1 MQAYNKVLK
10 KIIVG
15 FLAVYLIMMGV
26 FTFYKQLDVR
36 REYRNYTYT
45 VLNRLRDNIKRVIE
59 EFEDEEDIIRELN
72 LRLTRQVALT
82 KEFQIYASAG
92 VFKGG
97 ECIAKSGN
105 YLEND
110 GMDNQLEYIPGGE
123 KYIDLEKCFSP
134 EELEQFVK
142 KLGDEEKN
150 KEILDRIEI
159 EGYCKGSEVMPET
172 LRYYTIEKRPGE
184 DGWFD
189 EDAVLEQVYSFAVED
204 KEQLQPYE
212 GDFWLFNGAIQ
223 NGVLKDYNLTMNR
236 QARLQKL
243 EESMLE
249 WGKKDGWDWQEGI
262 FENTYGTYQSIET
275 TKGVYG
281 LAFTLQFNPWAVAI
295 NQLRLVYIFSGIVV
309 GLMMLILTR
318 GIGHIYKKQELLEK
332 NRRAFIDAV
341 AHELKTPL
349 AMIQAYSEG
358 LKERIAEEK
367 REAYLEVIID
377 ETAKMN
383 ELILEMLKLTKLE
396 DGAYILK
403 LETFVMKKL
412 IEEVVQAKGRLIE
425 DKQITIVMKIDEESE
440 VTADY
445 RCMEQVVSNLLLN
458 AIQHTDIGGTIWI
471 SLVEGKVE
479 IENKGVPIPEDKLK
493 LIWNAFYKVEEI
505 NNRSGEGSGLGLS
518 IVKNML
524 ELHKLSFG
532 VENTEEGVK
541 FWFNLRRR

>member
-72 LRLTRQVALT
+72 LRSTIAVALT

-92 VFKGG
+92 VFKDG

-105 YLEND
+105 YLENN

-184 DGWFD
+184 DAWFD

-212 GDFWLFNGAIQ
+212 GDFWLFNGVIQ
-223 NGVLKDYNLTMNR
+223 NRVLKDYNLTMNR

-275 TKGVYG
+275 TKGGYG
-281 LAFTLQFNPWAVAI
+281 LAFTLQFNPWSVAI
-295 NQLRLVYIFSGIVV
+295 DQLRLVYIFSGIVV

-403 LETFVMKKL
+403 LETFFMKKL

-479 IENKGVPIPEDKLK
+479 IENKGAPIPEDKLK

-541 FWFNLRRR
+541 FWFNLKRG

>member
-72 LRLTRQVALT
+72 LRSTIAVALT

-123 KYIDLEKCFSP
+123 KYIDLEKCFSS

-541 FWFNLRRR
+541 FWFNLRRG

>member
-1 MQAYNKVLK
+1 
-10 KIIVG
+10 
-15 FLAVYLIMMGV
+15 MMGV

-92 VFKGG
+92 VFKDG

-105 YLEND
+105 YLENN

-212 GDFWLFNGAIQ
+212 GDFWLFNGVIQ
-223 NGVLKDYNLTMNR
+223 NRVLKDYNLTMNR

-275 TKGVYG
+275 TKGGYG
-281 LAFTLQFNPWAVAI
+281 LAFTLQFNPWSVAI

-349 AMIQAYSEG
+349 AVIQAYSEG

-479 IENKGVPIPEDKLK
+479 IENKGAPIPEDKLK

-541 FWFNLRRR
+541 FWFNLRRG

>member
-1 MQAYNKVLK
+1 
-10 KIIVG
+10 
-15 FLAVYLIMMGV
+15 
-26 FTFYKQLDVR
+26 
-36 REYRNYTYT
+36 
-45 VLNRLRDNIKRVIE
+45 
-59 EFEDEEDIIRELN
+59 
-72 LRLTRQVALT
+72 
-82 KEFQIYASAG
+82 
-92 VFKGG
+92 
-97 ECIAKSGN
+97 
-105 YLEND
+105 
-110 GMDNQLEYIPGGE
+110 MDNQLEYIPGGE
-123 KYIDLEKCFSP
+123 KYIDLEKCFSS

-172 LRYYTIEKRPGE
+172 LRYYKIEKRPGE

-212 GDFWLFNGAIQ
+212 GDFWLFNGVIQ

-281 LAFTLQFNPWAVAI
+281 LAFTLQFNPWSVAI
-295 NQLRLVYIFSGIVV
+295 NQLRLVYIFSGIVF

-541 FWFNLRRR
+541 FWFNLRRG

>member
-45 VLNRLRDNIKRVIE
+45 VLNRLMDNIKRVIE
-59 EFEDEEDIIRELN
+59 EFEDEGDIIRELN

-92 VFKGG
+92 AFKDR

-172 LRYYTIEKRPGE
+172 LRYYTIEKRSGV
-184 DGWFD
+184 DAWFD
-189 EDAVLEQVYSFAVED
+189 EDAVLEQVYSFAVEN

-212 GDFWLFNGAIQ
+212 GDFWLFNGVIQ
-223 NGVLKDYNLTMNR
+223 NGVLKDYSLTMNR

-249 WGKKDGWDWQEGI
+249 WGKKDGWDWQERI

-275 TKGVYG
+275 TKGGYG
-281 LAFTLQFNPWAVAI
+281 LAFTLQFNPWSVAI

-541 FWFNLRRR
+541 FWFNLRRG

>member
-1 MQAYNKVLK
+1 M
-10 KIIVG
+10 
-15 FLAVYLIMMGV
+15 
-26 FTFYKQLDVR
+26 
-36 REYRNYTYT
+36 
-45 VLNRLRDNIKRVIE
+45 
-59 EFEDEEDIIRELN
+59 
-72 LRLTRQVALT
+72 
-82 KEFQIYASAG
+82 
-92 VFKGG
+92 
-97 ECIAKSGN
+97 
-105 YLEND
+105 
-110 GMDNQLEYIPGGE
+110 
-123 KYIDLEKCFSP
+123 
-134 EELEQFVK
+134 
-142 KLGDEEKN
+142 
-150 KEILDRIEI
+150 
-159 EGYCKGSEVMPET
+159 
-172 LRYYTIEKRPGE
+172 
-184 DGWFD
+184 
-189 EDAVLEQVYSFAVED
+189 
-204 KEQLQPYE
+204 
-212 GDFWLFNGAIQ
+212 
-223 NGVLKDYNLTMNR
+223 
-236 QARLQKL
+236 
-243 EESMLE
+243 
-249 WGKKDGWDWQEGI
+249 
-262 FENTYGTYQSIET
+262 
-275 TKGVYG
+275 
-281 LAFTLQFNPWAVAI
+281 AI

-541 FWFNLRRR
+541 FWFNLRRG

>member
-1 MQAYNKVLK
+1 MI
-10 KIIVG
+10 KI
-15 FLAVYLIMMGV
+15 
-26 FTFYKQLDVR
+26 
-36 REYRNYTYT
+36 
-45 VLNRLRDNIKRVIE
+45 
-59 EFEDEEDIIRELN
+59 DIN
-72 LRLTRQVALT
+72 T
-82 KEFQIYASAG
+82 KI
-92 VFKGG
+92 
-97 ECIAKSGN
+97 
-105 YLEND
+105 
-110 GMDNQLEYIPGGE
+110 
-123 KYIDLEKCFSP
+123 
-134 EELEQFVK
+134 
-142 KLGDEEKN
+142 
-150 KEILDRIEI
+150 
-159 EGYCKGSEVMPET
+159 
-172 LRYYTIEKRPGE
+172 
-184 DGWFD
+184 
-189 EDAVLEQVYSFAVED
+189 
-204 KEQLQPYE
+204 
-212 GDFWLFNGAIQ
+212 
-223 NGVLKDYNLTMNR
+223 
-236 QARLQKL
+236 
-243 EESMLE
+243 
-249 WGKKDGWDWQEGI
+249 KKDREKTDNRFKLKG
-262 FENTYGTYQSIET
+262 
-275 TKGVYG
+275 KGVYG
-281 LAFTLQFNPWAVAI
+281 LAFTLQFNPWSVAI

-318 GIGHIYKKQELLEK
+318 GIRHIYKKQELLEK

-425 DKQITIVMKIDEESE
+425 DKQITTVMKIDEKSE

-479 IENKGVPIPEDKLK
+479 IENKGAPIPEDKLK
-493 LIWNAFYKVEEI
+493 LIWNAFYKVQEI
-505 NNRSGEGSGLGLS
+505 NNRSGEGSGLGVS

-541 FWFNLRRR
+541 FWFNLRRG

>member
-72 LRLTRQVALT
+72 LRSTIAVALT

-281 LAFTLQFNPWAVAI
+281 LAFTLQFNPWSVAI

-403 LETFVMKKL
+403 LEIFVMKKL

-425 DKQITIVMKIDEESE
+425 DKQITIVMKIDEEGE

-541 FWFNLRRR
+541 FWFNLRRG

>member
-1 MQAYNKVLK
+1 M
-10 KIIVG
+10 
-15 FLAVYLIMMGV
+15 
-26 FTFYKQLDVR
+26 
-36 REYRNYTYT
+36 
-45 VLNRLRDNIKRVIE
+45 
-59 EFEDEEDIIRELN
+59 
-72 LRLTRQVALT
+72 
-82 KEFQIYASAG
+82 
-92 VFKGG
+92 
-97 ECIAKSGN
+97 
-105 YLEND
+105 
-110 GMDNQLEYIPGGE
+110 
-123 KYIDLEKCFSP
+123 
-134 EELEQFVK
+134 
-142 KLGDEEKN
+142 
-150 KEILDRIEI
+150 
-159 EGYCKGSEVMPET
+159 
-172 LRYYTIEKRPGE
+172 
-184 DGWFD
+184 
-189 EDAVLEQVYSFAVED
+189 
-204 KEQLQPYE
+204 
-212 GDFWLFNGAIQ
+212 
-223 NGVLKDYNLTMNR
+223 
-236 QARLQKL
+236 
-243 EESMLE
+243 
-249 WGKKDGWDWQEGI
+249 
-262 FENTYGTYQSIET
+262 
-275 TKGVYG
+275 
-281 LAFTLQFNPWAVAI
+281 AI

-383 ELILEMLKLTKLE
+383 ELILEMLELTKLE
-396 DGAYILK
+396 NGAYILK
-403 LETFVMKKL
+403 LETFFMKKL

-425 DKQITIVMKIDEESE
+425 DKQITILMKIDEESE

-479 IENKGVPIPEDKLK
+479 IENKGAPIPEDKLK
-493 LIWNAFYKVEEI
+493 LIWNVFYKVEEI

-541 FWFNLRRR
+541 FWFNLRRG

>member
-72 LRLTRQVALT
+72 LRSTIAVALT

-172 LRYYTIEKRPGE
+172 LRYYTIEKRSGE

-541 FWFNLRRR
+541 FWFNLRRG